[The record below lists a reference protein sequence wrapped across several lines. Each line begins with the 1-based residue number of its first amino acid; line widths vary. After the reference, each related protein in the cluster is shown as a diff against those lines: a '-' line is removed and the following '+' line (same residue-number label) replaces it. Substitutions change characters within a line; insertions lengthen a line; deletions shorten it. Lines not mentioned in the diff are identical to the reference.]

1 MVSKYVIEYD
11 IHVFSGLANWF
22 IMLADALPQP
32 QLEVQRGKLFFL
44 NNLILLLEGRT
55 RNIDTYIDTGMDTHI
70 HMHAYIDA

>member
-1 MVSKYVIEYD
+1 
-11 IHVFSGLANWF
+11 
-22 IMLADALPQP
+22 MLADASPQP

-70 HMHAYIDA
+70 HMHTYIDA